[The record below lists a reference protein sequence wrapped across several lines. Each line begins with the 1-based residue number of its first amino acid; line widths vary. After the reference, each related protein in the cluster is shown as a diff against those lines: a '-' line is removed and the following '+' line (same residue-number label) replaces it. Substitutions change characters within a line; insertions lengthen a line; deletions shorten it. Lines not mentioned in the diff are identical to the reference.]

1 MSVVSGAAA
10 PSIAAFSDPPFG
22 LRVHAAGLDFGGAPL
37 FEALDFEL
45 AAGSWTCLL
54 GPSGVGKTS
63 LLRLIA
69 GLVEPWPGS
78 AIACSDGLPVAG
90 RLAYMAQQ
98 DLLLPW
104 LSALDNV
111 MLGARLRRQRIGA
124 AVRERACWLLAR
136 VGLAEKLDAL
146 PAALSGGQRQRV
158 ALARTLFEARPLVLM
173 DEPFSALDAITRH
186 QLQALAAELLHGAT
200 VLHVTHDPWEA
211 LRLADRLYVMA
222 GAPARLGA
230 RLGDAIVPPGEPPRD
245 VGAAGLAARHAE
257 LLALLANGKRE
268 AA

>member
-1 MSVVSGAAA
+1 MSVVPGASA
-10 PSIAAFSDPPFG
+10 PSIATFSAPPFG
-22 LRVHAAGLDFGGAPL
+22 LKVHAAGLDFGGAPL
-37 FEALDFEL
+37 FEALDLAL

-69 GLVEPWPGS
+69 GLVEPWPGTTVE
-78 AIACSDGLPVAG
+78 CSDGAPLHG
-90 RLAYMAQQ
+90 RIAYMAQQ

-104 LSALDNV
+104 LPALDNV
-111 MLGARLRRQRIGA
+111 LLGARLRREPIDGA
-124 AVRERACWLLAR
+124 ARERARWLLAR
-136 VGLAEKLDAL
+136 VGLGEKLASL

-230 RLGDAIVPPGEPPRD
+230 PVVIEGVPPRD
-245 VGAAGLAARHAE
+245 VSAPALARRHAE